1 MAVEVQSE
9 QGEERVFVTKI
20 KSTDN
25 QSPVRE
31 KIMDTILNNV
41 FNNVK
46 DERILMEYLQ
56 YIQSNHSHLE
66 QSFQLEL
73 ENANWEIVTRLLY
86 VILTE
91 HFFECEPYQ
100 LVQGLNVIKF
110 KPNQD
115 ATLDSSSLSV
125 QLQFYIEDL
134 YCLDRFTLDKTKK
147 LTLVEYGPTKE
158 SSCVII
164 HNYSGLV
171 SVVEKYF
178 GKTTTGY
185 EQFEKDLDNCWVN
198 MALSKVLSNER
209 MELLKEEITKMNC
222 KSVPEYIESMLKQD
236 PSYSHVFYEQF
247 HRRGHPTHPF
257 VKSKVGLSVDQV
269 TNYSPEFGGTIDPR
283 LIAIHRSKGGF
294 KSYDDQQEPCPNQF
308 IFGLFPCIE
317 EKVRDYFKMIGLEL
331 QDYYLNLI
339 HPHQLSQPVISQ
351 FNQDIENNELIIIP
365 SSMSSDIS
373 SRPLVSVRSLAL
385 QYKQSDQYNQTL
397 PSIKCSFSVLLT
409 TVVRTLNH
417 STCITSPQFSRIL
430 DDIFKRERGN
440 GFGTKIHFVK
450 DLMGIYYYHDDQTGA
465 GGGGGKHQHKN
476 AELSSLWRQ
485 NLHCFVTDPTT
496 EQIVSVPA
504 LFNTSPIS
512 GTKLLFEFID
522 QLKTNQHITTTSKAI
537 RLWMKHYF
545 QLLLPFYIIMSTK
558 YGVAIEAHHQNTYV
572 IIDRGVP
579 TKLIFK
585 DWDCPRCV
593 PERLDRQNIDYS
605 SIKGTSILHFQD
617 FTQKRAQIFIHVGE
631 LLMHVFAHLQ
641 TTNDSDEQSWTM
653 EKELIQDS
661 STILQSTFNQLKSD
675 PIIHDQ
681 VLQDQEYFFTTP
693 FAEMLAYT
701 KWRLNPTPSIPP
713 HFLKN
718 PWYQN

>member
-1 MAVEVQSE
+1 ME
-9 QGEERVFVTKI
+9 
-20 KSTDN
+20 
-25 QSPVRE
+25 
-31 KIMDTILNNV
+31 TII

-46 DERILMEYLQ
+46 DESILVEHLQ
-56 YIQSNHSHLE
+56 YIKSNHSHLE

-100 LVQGLNVIKF
+100 LVQGENIINF
-110 KPNQD
+110 KPND
-115 ATLDSSSLSV
+115 PDSSSSSSLSSLSV
-125 QLQFYIEDL
+125 QLQFHIKDL

-147 LTLVEYGPTKE
+147 FAVVEFGPIE
-158 SSCVII
+158 LDEASSCTQTEII
-164 HNYSGLV
+164 YNYSGLV
-171 SVVEKYF
+171 SVLEKYF
-178 GKTTTGY
+178 GKSTTGY

-209 MELLKEEITKMNC
+209 MESLKEEITKMNC

-257 VKSKVGLSVDQV
+257 VKSKVGLSVEQV
-269 TNYSPEFGGTIDPR
+269 ISYSPEFGGTVDPR

-308 IFGLFPCIE
+308 IFNLFPCVE

-331 QDYYLNLI
+331 QDYYLNLV
-339 HPHQLSQPVISQ
+339 HPYQLSQPVLSQ

-365 SSMSSDIS
+365 SSVSSDIS
-373 SRPLVSVRSLAL
+373 SKPLVSVRSLTL
-385 QYKQSDQYNQTL
+385 QSKESPQSSLGTL
-397 PSIKCSFSVLLT
+397 PALKCSFSVRLT
-409 TVVRTLNH
+409 NVVRNLYHTH
-417 STCITSPQFSRIL
+417 CVTGPQFSRIL

-450 DLMGIYYYHDDQTGA
+450 DLMGIYYYDTNQQGE
-465 GGGGGKHQHKN
+465 KQQQHKN

-496 EQIVSVPA
+496 EQIVSIPA
-504 LFNTSPIS
+504 LLNISPIS
-512 GTKLLFEFID
+512 GTELLFEFVD
-522 QLKTNQHITTTSKAI
+522 QLKTNQHISTTSEAI
-537 RLWMKHYF
+537 RVWMNHYL
-545 QLLLPFYIIMSTK
+545 QLLVPFYIIMSTK
-558 YGVAIEAHHQNTYV
+558 YGVALESHHQNTYV

-579 TKLIFK
+579 VKIIFK
-585 DWDCPRCV
+585 DWDCPRCL

-605 SIKGTSILHFQD
+605 SMKGSSITNSQFETD

-631 LLMHVFAHLQ
+631 LLMHVFAHLR
-641 TTNDSDEQSWTM
+641 TIGQSKTM

-661 STILQSTFNQLKSD
+661 SDILQSTFNQLKSD

-681 VLQDQEYFFTTP
+681 VLQDEEYFFTTP
-693 FAEMLAYT
+693 FVEMYAYT
-701 KWRLNPTPSIPP
+701 KWRLNPSTQNYSAP
-713 HFLKN
+713 HFIKN
-718 PWYQN
+718 PWYQTNQ